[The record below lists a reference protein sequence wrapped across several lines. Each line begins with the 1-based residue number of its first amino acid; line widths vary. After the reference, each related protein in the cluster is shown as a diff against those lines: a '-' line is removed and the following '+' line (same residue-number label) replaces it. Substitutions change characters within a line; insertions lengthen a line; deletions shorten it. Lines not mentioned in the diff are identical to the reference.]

1 MLCVC
6 LGVCGGGLVVW
17 GFLGRGQGA
26 ESNMH
31 VTCTVIREV
40 RGGGGVW
47 EGGQGVESS
56 VHVTCAVICEV
67 CVWGLVVRDNKT
79 AALLCGSPS

>member
-40 RGGGGVW
+40 RGGGGCLGRGA
-47 EGGQGVESS
+47 GG
-56 VHVTCAVICEV
+56 
-67 CVWGLVVRDNKT
+67 
-79 AALLCGSPS
+79 